1 MGGNSRNSIANVGV
15 NMSFRNNLALRSR
28 QHRINQ
34 KWLFGFIFVTTILAI
49 CWLLL

>member
-1 MGGNSRNSIANVGV
+1 
-15 NMSFRNNLALRSR
+15 MSFRNNLALRSR

-34 KWLFGFIFVTTILAI
+34 KWLFGFIFVTAILAI